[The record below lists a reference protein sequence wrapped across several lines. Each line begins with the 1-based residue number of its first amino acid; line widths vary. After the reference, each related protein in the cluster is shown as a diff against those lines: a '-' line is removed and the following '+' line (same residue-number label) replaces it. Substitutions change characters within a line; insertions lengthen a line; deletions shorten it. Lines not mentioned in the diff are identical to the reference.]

1 MEKKYLTT
9 KEIAELLD
17 INEKGVY
24 QLINEKGLPACKITG
39 KWLFPKHL
47 VDIWIE
53 NNTINKPSPAQALIN
68 SLIIVIGSHDPLFE
82 SLISLY
88 NKNFPDHPVVYS
100 HSGSMFGLQGLKKGL
115 CHIATSHLMHEN
127 EAEYNFEYLNR
138 YFKGDMPAV
147 VNFCYRQQGIMV
159 KKGNPKGIR
168 KIESLA
174 QKGVIIANR
183 PKGTGTR
190 LLLDH
195 ELRKARIN
203 PSQIRG
209 YDNEFSSHMEVGI
222 EVLSGRADAGIGI
235 KAVASMLG
243 LDFIP
248 LRWERYDLLIPKSLF
263 FERPLQQILGM
274 LQQNEFKK
282 LAERYEGYDV
292 KEPGRL
298 LFPHN

>member
-88 NKNFPDHPVVYS
+88 NKNFPDHPVVYT

-195 ELRKARIN
+195 ELKKARIN

-248 LRWERYDLLIPKSLF
+248 LRWERYDLLIPKSFF
-263 FERPLQQILGM
+263 FERPLQQFLGM

-292 KEPGRL
+292 KDSGRL